1 MKKNAGIALTLDER
15 RSLEADEIKTI
26 LQKHESDIMHVRDY
40 LSGFKEMRSS
50 ELFKKVKATF
60 CDGMI
65 LPRLEQLFKTYN
77 DFQAAFH
84 SAGI

>member
-1 MKKNAGIALTLDER
+1 
-15 RSLEADEIKTI
+15 
-26 LQKHESDIMHVRDY
+26 MHIRDY
-40 LSGFKEMRSS
+40 LEGFSDMRSRTP
-50 ELFKKVKATF
+50 FKKVNPTF

>member
-1 MKKNAGIALTLDER
+1 
-15 RSLEADEIKTI
+15 
-26 LQKHESDIMHVRDY
+26 MHVRDY

-65 LPRLEQLFKTYN
+65 LPRLEKLFKTYN

>member
-1 MKKNAGIALTLDER
+1 
-15 RSLEADEIKTI
+15 
-26 LQKHESDIMHVRDY
+26 MHIRDY
-40 LSGFKEMRSS
+40 LDSFKDMRSHTP
-50 ELFKKVKATF
+50 FKKVKATF

-65 LPRLEQLFKTYN
+65 LPRLEKLFKTYN